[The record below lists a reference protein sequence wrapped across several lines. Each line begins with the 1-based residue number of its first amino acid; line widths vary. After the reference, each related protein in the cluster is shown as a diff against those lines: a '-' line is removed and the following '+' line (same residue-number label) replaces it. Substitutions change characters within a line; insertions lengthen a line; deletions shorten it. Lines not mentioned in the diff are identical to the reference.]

1 MPTAATPTGID
12 LYYETIGS
20 PADPPLLLVMGYGA
34 QMIAWP
40 RGFSELLAAG
50 GRFAIEFDNR
60 DSGLSTKVDDAELDL
75 EAVVAA
81 AGAGDSARAREL
93 APYTLSDLADDCV
106 ALLDVL
112 GIDRAHVLGASMGGM
127 IAQQLAIE
135 HEDRLL
141 SLVSMFSNT
150 GEPGVGQPTPEALE
164 ALLSP
169 SPLERDAY
177 VEASSAEAMIW
188 ASRRYGDRARAEALA
203 AESFDRG
210 IYPAGVNR
218 QLAAMLASGSRA
230 DGLRALELPT
240 LVIHGLDDTLIQPDG
255 GERTAELIAGAR
267 LMLVEDMGHDRPE
280 ELWPVLTEAILLHTG
295 GGPTDPLPDDAEAG
309 DSVSSRHRRE
319 S

>member
-1 MPTAATPTGID
+1 MPTATTPTGIE

-50 GRFAIEFDNR
+50 GRFVIEFDNR
-60 DSGLSTKVDDAELDL
+60 DSGLSTKLEDAEVDI
-75 EAVVAA
+75 EAVMGA
-81 AGAGDSARAREL
+81 AGAGDLARAREL

-106 ALLDVL
+106 ALLDAL
-112 GIDRAHVLGASMGGM
+112 EIDRAHVLGASMGGM
-127 IAQQLAIE
+127 IAQQFAID

-150 GEPGVGQPTPEALE
+150 GEPGIGQPTPEALE

-169 SPLERDAY
+169 SPLERAAY
-177 VEASSAEAMIW
+177 IEVSSAKAMIW

-210 IYPAGVNR
+210 LYPEGVIR

-280 ELWPVLTEAILLHTG
+280 QLWPVLTESILLHT
-295 GGPTDPLPDDAEAG
+295 EA
-309 DSVSSRHRRE
+309 VPA
-319 S
+319 